1 MTRPPFKMLPSRRAR
16 ARWARDGRKTSR
28 AGRAS
33 YVWEWSVLAVLAC
46 GNVDGE
52 TVEVALDDGSRFV
65 WHRITMNPE
74 EALEAL
80 REWYDGRESGAYRYA
95 LQFSRRPA

>member
-1 MTRPPFKMLPSRRAR
+1 MKRPPFVMAPARRAR
-16 ARWARDGRKTSR
+16 ARWTRDGRKTTR

-33 YVWEWSVLAVLAC
+33 YVWEWYVLAVLAC

-52 TVEVALDDGSRFV
+52 TVEVALDDGGRFT
-65 WHRITMNPE
+65 WHRISMTRE

-80 REWYDGRESGAYRYA
+80 RVAYAGAERGAYRYA